1 MSAAKFAPAIVS
13 VPTPNERR
21 AVLRDA
27 SPEAQAAAH
36 TRARRLGSV
45 HDRIWRVHGCHSEEV
60 VRSMSERQGSGATA
74 QALRVV
80 AFWLAALL
88 IGASRADSL
97 PLKAD
102 AVLVYKS
109 ERLLMLLRAGEVI
122 AHFPISLG
130 RHPVGPKTREGDAR
144 TPEGRYYIDWRNPDS
159 RFYRSLHISYPNP
172 NDLARA
178 HSNGKPAGGD
188 VMIHGMPNDP
198 AMARISWDDWTDG
211 CIAVA
216 NDAMDAIW
224 SAVDDGTVIVIRP

>member
-1 MSAAKFAPAIVS
+1 MSG
-13 VPTPNERR
+13 
-21 AVLRDA
+21 
-27 SPEAQAAAH
+27 Q
-36 TRARRLGSV
+36 
-45 HDRIWRVHGCHSEEV
+45 
-60 VRSMSERQGSGATA
+60 QGSGVTVRS
-74 QALRVV
+74 LRVAV
-80 AFWLAALL
+80 LCVAALL
-88 IGASRADSL
+88 VGASRAESP

-130 RHPVGPKTREGDAR
+130 RNPVGAKTREGDAR

-172 NDLARA
+172 HDLAHA
-178 HSNGKPAGGD
+178 VSAGKPAGGN

-198 AMARISWDDWTDG
+198 ALAKVSWDDWTDG

>member
-1 MSAAKFAPAIVS
+1 MSGQQGSRFTARLLRGAMVWM
-13 VPTPNERR
+13 
-21 AVLRDA
+21 AVL
-27 SPEAQAAAH
+27 
-36 TRARRLGSV
+36 
-45 HDRIWRVHGCHSEEV
+45 
-60 VRSMSERQGSGATA
+60 
-74 QALRVV
+74 
-80 AFWLAALL
+80 F
-88 IGASRADSL
+88 IGAGHADSL
-97 PLKAD
+97 PTKAD

-130 RHPVGPKTREGDAR
+130 RNPVGAKTREGDAR

-172 NDLARA
+172 RDLAHA
-178 HSNGKPAGGD
+178 HSDGKPAGGN

-198 AMARISWDDWTDG
+198 ALARVSWDDWTDG

-224 SAVDDGTVIVIRP
+224 NAVDDGTVVVIRP